1 MQILDTDYL
10 VIGGGLAGLTAALK
24 LSAHGR
30 VLVAVKKQPTES
42 NTSNAQ
48 GGIACVM
55 DPEDTF
61 ERHIQDT
68 LVAGAGL
75 CQRDVVKAIVTAG
88 PPLIRELEKLGLA
101 FERREGQWDEYD
113 LGQEGGHTHRR
124 VLHAG
129 DFTGQEVIRVLLER
143 CAEQPRITLR
153 SDLMAVDLA
162 SVGTGGDR
170 RCLGAWFL
178 DRATGELFG
187 VRAAATVLATG
198 GAGKVYLYTSNP
210 DIATGDGV
218 AMAWRAGLP
227 ILNMEFVQFHPTC
240 LYHPSAK
247 SFLISEAVRGEGG
260 VLKTRDGAP
269 FMERYDSRGSLAPR
283 DIVARA
289 IDREMK
295 TRGDDY
301 VVLDIT
307 HRSAKFLRQR
317 FPNIYQRCLD
327 FGINMARDPI
337 PVVPA
342 AHYFCGGVAAGVDG
356 RTALPGLYACGEVAC
371 TGLHGANRL
380 ASNSLLEALVCGH
393 AAAETIISS
402 GVTAHSGTPPALPEW
417 RAGGTATSDEGVVVS
432 HNWDDIRATMWD
444 YVGIVRTTS
453 RLERAL
459 ARVELMRKEVEQY
472 FRSYRIHDDLLE
484 LRNIV
489 DVAALVIR
497 SALQRHESRGLH
509 YTRDYPL
516 PDDAHPPRDT
526 QLQLKV

>member
-1 MQILDTDYL
+1 MQILDTDFL

-24 LSAHGR
+24 LSTRGR
-30 VLVAVKKQPTES
+30 VLVAMKKEMTES
-42 NTSNAQ
+42 NTSYAQ

-61 ERHIQDT
+61 ARHIQDT

-75 CQRDVVKAIVTAG
+75 CHRDVVAAIVTAG

-129 DFTGQEVIRVLLER
+129 DFTGQEVIRVLLQR
-143 CAEQPRITLR
+143 CAEQPRIALR

-162 SVGTGGDR
+162 VIGTGADR
-170 RCLGAWFL
+170 RCPGAWFL
-178 DRATGELFG
+178 DRATGELLG
-187 VRAAATVLATG
+187 VRAKATVLATG

-240 LYHPSAK
+240 LYHPAAK

-260 VLKTRDGAP
+260 VLKTRDGAS
-269 FMERYDSRGSLAPR
+269 FMERYDPRGSLAPR

-295 TRGDDY
+295 TRGDDC
-301 VVLDIT
+301 VLLDIT
-307 HRSAKFLRQR
+307 QRSAKFLRQR
-317 FPNIYQRCLD
+317 FPNIYQRCLE
-327 FGINMARDPI
+327 FGFNMAREPL

-342 AHYFCGGVAAGVDG
+342 VHFFCGGVAAGVDG
-356 RTALPGLYACGEVAC
+356 RTDLSGLYACGEVAC

-393 AAAETIISS
+393 ATGEAILAQD
-402 GVTAHSGTPPALPEW
+402 ALADNNARPALPTW

-472 FRSYRIHDDLLE
+472 FRSYRIYSDLLE
-484 LRNIV
+484 LRNIA

-497 SALQRHESRGLH
+497 SALQRQESRGLH

-516 PDDAHPPRDT
+516 ADEAHPPRDT
-526 QLQLKV
+526 RLQLKT